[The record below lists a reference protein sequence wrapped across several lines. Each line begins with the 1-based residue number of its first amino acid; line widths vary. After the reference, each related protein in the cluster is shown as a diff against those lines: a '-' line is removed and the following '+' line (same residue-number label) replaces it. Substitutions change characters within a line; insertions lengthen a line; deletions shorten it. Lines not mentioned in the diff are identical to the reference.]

1 MNHGECITPTPILR
15 SYLCD
20 YSDAYILG
28 KGTITLLDREQLQ
41 QIDKKINRS
50 NKQII
55 FENSAP
61 FTSCTTEVNNK

>member
-1 MNHGECITPTPILR
+1 MMNHGECITPTVKLKTTILR

-41 QIDKKINRS
+41 QIDKKIEVI
-50 NKQII
+50 NK
-55 FENSAP
+55 
-61 FTSCTTEVNNK
+61 